1 MRNGNTVEQ
10 NLSLMSFGASNSPG
24 QSELT
29 FRPGTKVRRR
39 EKRSALMMFNDYQ
52 SLVAG
57 LLLVPSRTGRIGRMR
72 GKLLLMA

>member
-57 LLLVPSRTGRIGRMR
+57 LLLVPSRTGPIGRMR
-72 GKLLLMA
+72 VKQLLMA

>member
-1 MRNGNTVEQ
+1 
-10 NLSLMSFGASNSPG
+10 
-24 QSELT
+24 
-29 FRPGTKVRRR
+29 
-39 EKRSALMMFNDYQ
+39 MMFNDYQ